1 MTVRVLIAD
10 DQRLVRAGFRL
21 ILERQPGVE
30 VVGEATNGAEAV
42 ALTERLSP
50 DVVLM
55 DIRMPDGEDPRS
67 QAPGQTRF
75 AGPRPGGRLRLRGR
89 PRRPAAQTMTSGL
102 PSRGSGPELTGQSRQ
117 PTPQLLATARS
128 PSRGREMTSQR
139 APGFHGEDPGPAT
152 QPWQPGAP
160 SRRADFVAVI
170 GGVPGGIAGEHCATT
185 WNVTRRVPGTAS
197 SAAPM

>member
-75 AGPRPGGRLRLRGR
+75 AGPRPGGRLRLPERAGPDRERCRRPGPGR
-89 PRRPAAQTMTSGL
+89 PTL
-102 PSRGSGPELTGQSRQ
+102 SGPPHRHFIEKRF
-117 PTPQLLATARS
+117 A
-128 PSRGREMTSQR
+128 
-139 APGFHGEDPGPAT
+139 
-152 QPWQPGAP
+152 
-160 SRRADFVAVI
+160 
-170 GGVPGGIAGEHCATT
+170 
-185 WNVTRRVPGTAS
+185 
-197 SAAPM
+197 